1 MTKHWDRFRDD
12 LGDLSDEEFLHV
24 YEMSKRD
31 ACVRFDT
38 QGFTVGYRDAWSGRA
53 ADNRFRSAL
62 ERKHYDEGFAEATRK
77 RQAHPFIKL
86 LEGRPVLNG

>member
-1 MTKHWDRFRDD
+1 MNRAANRLMDD
-12 LGDLSDEEFLHV
+12 LYDMSETEFEHV
-24 YEMSKRD
+24 YEMTKRA
-31 ACVRFDT
+31 ACVKFDIE
-38 QGFTVGYRDAWSGRA
+38 GYTVGYQDAWSGRS

-86 LEGRPVLNG
+86 LEGRPV